1 MDADTPEHTIID
13 MATKTARPTGCWP
26 RMPEQTLGPM
36 TPMPTPRAKRRL
48 LLVDDNAEGRR
59 ALARL
64 LELYGFEVT
73 AVADGA
79 SALAALGDSPPPD
92 VVLTDLIL
100 PDIDGREI
108 ARIARDLVPT
118 PAVVMITGWD
128 FGSDLIDHPGPGV
141 DLVFLKPLNVGD
153 LVAKLNEV
161 RPAE

>member
-1 MDADTPEHTIID
+1 
-13 MATKTARPTGCWP
+13 
-26 RMPEQTLGPM
+26 MPESSH
-36 TPMPTPRAKRRL
+36 TPIPKPIPRAKRRL
-48 LLVDDNAEGRR
+48 LLVDDNSEGRR

-73 AVADGA
+73 SAADGA
-79 SALAALGDSPPPD
+79 TAIEAMRSTPPPD

-108 ARIARDLVPT
+108 AKLARGLAPA

-128 FGSDLIDHPGPGV
+128 FGSDLRDEPGPEV
-141 DLVFLKPLNVGD
+141 DLVFLKPLNVGE

-161 RPAE
+161 RPAV